1 MQFPG
6 MPGFGFR
13 RGATNT
19 LLRAAV
25 IALLPGWAQA
35 ASAVCPSGDFA
46 AFLRAFAHDPAL
58 QRAFVAPEVDLL
70 RLAPTAQGIGP
81 VTTKARGDGLGY
93 PLFDGRGLESD
104 QVQSWVDGQSA
115 EVIDKRQGLN
125 AIKVY
130 RFREQGCWTLTTVED
145 WSYEPRESDL
155 AQQLGN
161 TPEEKRCAARAEV
174 FTGLGAR
181 EEYLPTREL
190 FEAGIENYVCAAA
203 SGDPVI
209 SRRAAGLSMSQ
220 MAPYLG
226 FARTEALFMAAAK
239 ADPEGWI
246 TLAYFYCDG
255 SSLIASERPCQA
267 PDKARAALSKAAQ
280 VAGKPG
286 ADALAEWLAK
296 HGSQQDSTVLPM
308 HLTGKRD
315 DERLV
320 IADAGNHVKTLTAY
334 YANSDYVEEALDAF
348 KALPAIASTSNPGRF
363 DGFDV
368 AVAQPRRGALTVT
381 GIEGKPHAVRLNM
394 TLRGDVVVLSTREA
408 GNDSFNY
415 NLIFGYTPKREDI
428 QLFGVLLNTN
438 RYQCGQSFTST
449 YFVESVLALKQR
461 LKDFDGTRA
470 FHDLKAAYPQLQSAS
485 EPWKVLPAD
494 LEQSA
499 AAALASYRKGDLA
512 GLERQLSALG
522 IVGGEA
528 NCDLER
534 YVVERFFHAD
544 RLGWSNDLAFLFAE
558 AGHFEQARILLERV
572 VAADPQRI
580 VAHLNLADSYW
591 GLGDRDKARQSY
603 QRYRELMV
611 ADGKAAR
618 IPPRVVER
626 AGA

>member
-6 MPGFGFR
+6 MR
-13 RGATNT
+13 RGGVHF
-19 LLRAAV
+19 LLSAAV
-25 IALLPGWAQA
+25 FALLPGLVQA
-35 ASAVCPSGDFA
+35 GEPPAVCPSGDFA
-46 AFLRAFAHDPAL
+46 AFLRAYAHDPAL

-70 RLAPTAQGIGP
+70 RLAPTAEGIGP

-93 PLFDGRGLESD
+93 PLFDARGLESD

-125 AIKVY
+125 AIKAY

-145 WSYEPRESDL
+145 WSYEPQARDL

-203 SGDPVI
+203 SGDPVL

-239 ADPEGWI
+239 ADPEEWI
-246 TLAYFYCDG
+246 SLAYFYCEG

-267 PDKARAALSKAAQ
+267 PDKARAALTKAAQ
-280 VAGKPG
+280 LAGKPG

-320 IADAGNHVKTLTAY
+320 IADAGNQVKTLTAY

-368 AVAQPRRGALTVT
+368 AVVQPRRGALTVS
-381 GIEGKPHAVRLNM
+381 GVEGKPHAVRLNM
-394 TLRGDVVVLSTREA
+394 TLRGDVIVLSTREA
-408 GNDSFNY
+408 SNDSFNY

-438 RYQCGQSFTST
+438 RYQCGQTFTST
-449 YFVESVLALKQR
+449 YFVESALALHQR

-470 FHDLKAAYPQLQSAS
+470 FHDLKAAYPQLQAAN
-485 EPWKVLPAD
+485 EPFKVLPVD

-499 AAALASYRKGDLA
+499 TAALASYRKGDLA
-512 GLERQLSALG
+512 GLERQLGALG
-522 IVGGEA
+522 IIGGEA

-534 YVVERFFHAD
+534 YVVERFFYAD

-591 GLGDRDKARQSY
+591 GLGDQDKARQSY
-603 QRYRELMV
+603 RRYRELMV
-611 ADGKAAR
+611 ADGKALR
-618 IPPRVVER
+618 IPPRVAER
-626 AGA
+626 AGT